1 MAKGGIASPP
11 VSEEE
16 RGRRGAL
23 SHFSCLVPPAKEEGR
38 PFHSFPSFLAP
49 TGERREEAIKETHFV
64 TQKHDSN
71 SKVSIQTKFCLVHAS

>member
-23 SHFSCLVPPAKEEGR
+23 SHFSCLVPPAKKEGPTS
-38 PFHSFPSFLAP
+38 PFPPFWHQQGK
-49 TGERREEAIKETHFV
+49 GERRPSRRHI
-64 TQKHDSN
+64 
-71 SKVSIQTKFCLVHAS
+71 L